1 MLCVESISHH
11 LGNLLNEF
19 RRLVV
24 DVEKIAPLFSS
35 GDKDE
40 DMRKCTLFWTQFL
53 GFLAGCSEEFGS
65 LQNRR

>member
-1 MLCVESISHH
+1 MLCVDSISHH

-24 DVEKIAPLFSS
+24 DVEKIAPLFSF

-40 DMRKCTLFWTQFL
+40 DMRK
-53 GFLAGCSEEFGS
+53 
-65 LQNRR
+65 